1 MVGFKIQERKE
12 PKDNRTENKYRLNT
26 IGGKGGSEGFGGKE
40 LQREESLSII
50 RVYGTLGVYEKI
62 VGSNA

>member
-1 MVGFKIQERKE
+1 MEVRGVW
-12 PKDNRTENKYRLNT
+12 
-26 IGGKGGSEGFGGKE
+26 GKE